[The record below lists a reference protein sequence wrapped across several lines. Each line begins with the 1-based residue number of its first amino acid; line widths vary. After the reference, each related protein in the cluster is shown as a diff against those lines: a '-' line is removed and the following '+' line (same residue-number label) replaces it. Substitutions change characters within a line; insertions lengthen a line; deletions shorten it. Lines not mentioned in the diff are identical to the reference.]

1 MSYIERIFRAIAKL
15 ILERDP
21 ELDKDEIKRQALD
34 LIEENVR
41 AEAALSTLSQGPA
54 PKPNELEG
62 LQKQARDLADA
73 LENLS
78 FQSKI
83 VLSFFSDRMS
93 LSDQTRV
100 QRDAKNL
107 GEILRQGPKK
117 KPLPR
122 RGPKKDFAKEDL
134 IKEAT
139 NVFEQ
144 ACGVSLND
152 LSKLPM
158 QQSRNTKNKYY
169 SFVRTYMPEQRLY
182 KSKSQFDTLKKAADR
197 YLVSLE
203 KPDPY

>member
-1 MSYIERIFRAIAKL
+1 MEQYDQRVFRAIAKL

-21 ELDKDEIKRQALD
+21 KLDKDEIGRQALD
-34 LIEENVR
+34 LLNEHVR
-41 AEAALSTLSQGPA
+41 AAAALSTHPQQPA
-54 PKPNELEG
+54 PRPNELED
-62 LQKQARDLADA
+62 LQKQARGLADA

-107 GEILRQGPKK
+107 GEILRQGLKK

-134 IKEAT
+134 IKDAT

-144 ACGVSLND
+144 AYGVSLKD
-152 LSKLPM
+152 LPKLPM
-158 QQSRNTKNKYY
+158 QKRRKTKNKYY
-169 SFVRTYMPEQRLY
+169 SFGTLCSPTALPAPRT
-182 KSKSQFDTLKKAADR
+182 
-197 YLVSLE
+197 
-203 KPDPY
+203 